1 MKSLIRH
8 PLFFVFLPG
17 NHRLDCHKNLC
28 LLVFSDRPSLH
39 FLIFF
44 IFFDTLCMFMA
55 VNDTLPMHPVFSSTF
70 MASPTS
76 FSPFSGTASSLG
88 SRTLS
93 TSSEPEPWS
102 RHRLAQMHIFP
113 TLLYVPFVVVD
124 LKRLGRKL
132 TVCSGI
138 LSSPQSPLYGNSPDS
153 HMVYQQRYNW
163 IFSVL
168 LFPRKLSDVL
178 NIL

>member
-1 MKSLIRH
+1 
-8 PLFFVFLPG
+8 
-17 NHRLDCHKNLC
+17 
-28 LLVFSDRPSLH
+28 
-39 FLIFF
+39 
-44 IFFDTLCMFMA
+44 MA
-55 VNDTLPMHPVFSSTF
+55 ACDILPMHPVFPPTF

-113 TLLYVPFVVVD
+113 TLLYISFVVVD
-124 LKRLGRKL
+124 LERLGRKL

-138 LSSPQSPLYGNSPDS
+138 LSSPQSPLYGSSPDS
-153 HMVYQQRYNW
+153 HMVYQQRYHW

-168 LFPRKLSDVL
+168 LFPRKLSVVL
-178 NIL
+178 NIV